1 MKTVTRRYIGL
12 MLTFVMCISMIFGI
26 NVTAYA
32 ANVDY
37 VKDGK
42 YIYNWGTRE
51 EVATFLSQNA
61 IAFYE
66 DNGTSYAK
74 LSE

>member
-32 ANVDY
+32 ANVD
-37 VKDGK
+37 
-42 YIYNWGTRE
+42 
-51 EVATFLSQNA
+51 
-61 IAFYE
+61 
-66 DNGTSYAK
+66 
-74 LSE
+74 